1 MAKIGFFSRNGEGF
15 EGGIETISL
24 RAPLRLVPVPHP
36 TGAMLAPSHRVLA
49 GNQDVGFALALA
61 PRAGREVFRIE
72 LDTPEFAAPV
82 VAEMVETEAAGE
94 FNLIWN
100 RPGYVISDAPRFR

>member
-1 MAKIGFFSRNGEGF
+1 MAKIGFFSRNGENF

-24 RAPLRLVPVPHP
+24 RAPLRLVPMPHP
-36 TGAMLAPSHRVLA
+36 EGALLAPSHRVLA

-82 VAEMVETEAAGE
+82 VAELVEAEAAGA

-100 RPGYVISDAPRFR
+100 RPGHAISERFR

>member
-24 RAPLRLVPVPHP
+24 RASLRLVPVPRP
-36 TGAMLAPSHRVLA
+36 TGAILTPSHRVLA
-49 GNQDVGFALALA
+49 GNHDVGFALALA

-72 LDTPEFAAPV
+72 LDAPEFTAPV
-82 VAEMVETEAAGE
+82 VAELVETEAVGE

-100 RPGYVISDAPRFR
+100 RPGHALSERFR

>member
-24 RAPLRLVPVPHP
+24 RASLRLVPVPHQA
-36 TGAMLAPSHRVLA
+36 GALLAPSHRVLA

-72 LDTPEFAAPV
+72 LDTPEFVAPV
-82 VAEMVETEAAGE
+82 VAELVETEAAGE

-100 RPGYVISDAPRFR
+100 RPGHAISDAPRFR